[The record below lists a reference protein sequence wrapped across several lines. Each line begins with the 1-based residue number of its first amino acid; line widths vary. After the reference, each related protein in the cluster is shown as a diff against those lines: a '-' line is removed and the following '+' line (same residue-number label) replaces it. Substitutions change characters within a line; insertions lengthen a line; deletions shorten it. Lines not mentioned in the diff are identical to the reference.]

1 MTKLGAH
8 LIERIKARGPLN
20 MAEYMDACLLHPTLG
35 YYTTRPVFG
44 AQGDFTTAPEISQM
58 FGEMIGLS
66 LAQAWL
72 DSGAPAAFVLAELGP
87 GRGTLMA
94 DILRATNA
102 VPGFTAAAQVHLV
115 EASPRLRD
123 EQAETVPRAM
133 WHDSIDELPELP
145 LFLIANEF
153 FDALPLRQF
162 TRTEDSW
169 SERMVGLSGGALSI
183 SAAAPAAYAPLE
195 TRLGDTDPGD
205 IVELCPALPGIITE
219 IGRRIDAHG
228 GAALIIDYGHDG
240 HGFGDSLQAVKAHK
254 YAKIFKNLGKQD
266 ITAHVNFT
274 SLKEAGKAQ
283 NLMASPVV
291 TQAHFLGD
299 LAIGL
304 RAQMLIRKNPEQEMQ
319 IAQALNR
326 LIGEDEMGTLFKV
339 LCLHNCE
346 FTPVGFGV
354 E

>member
-228 GAALIIDYGHDG
+228 GAALIIDYGDWHSQ
-240 HGFGDSLQAVKAHK
+240 GDTLQAVKTHAPVD
-254 YAKIFKNLGKQD
+254 IFE
-266 ITAHVNFT
+266 T
-274 SLKEAGKAQ
+274 
-283 NLMASPVV
+283 
-291 TQAHFLGD
+291 
-299 LAIGL
+299 
-304 RAQMLIRKNPEQEMQ
+304 
-319 IAQALNR
+319 
-326 LIGEDEMGTLFKV
+326 
-339 LCLHNCE
+339 
-346 FTPVGFGV
+346 
-354 E
+354 